1 MNSIYVLTTRFI
13 FFCIVFVF
21 CTCENGKKLPNVI
34 IIFTDDQGY
43 GDLGCY
49 GAEGFETPNI
59 DSMAKEGMLFTDFYV
74 SQAVCSAS
82 RASLMTGSY
91 AERVGIQG
99 ALSPWAV
106 NGLDP
111 ETETIAKLLKRHG
124 YTNAIFGK
132 WHLGHRYEYLP
143 LQNGFDEYS
152 GLICSND
159 MWPVDYD
166 GKPLNQDKRSYYPP
180 MSFWEGNEPKD
191 KIETLEDQAQI
202 TRRITELSVDFIGRN
217 KDNPFFLYV
226 PHPMSSAYCS
236 IR

>member
-13 FFCIVFVF
+13 FFCLVF
-21 CTCENGKKLPNVI
+21 CTCENGKKLPNII

-132 WHLGHRYEYLP
+132 
-143 LQNGFDEYS
+143 
-152 GLICSND
+152 
-159 MWPVDYD
+159 
-166 GKPLNQDKRSYYPP
+166 
-180 MSFWEGNEPKD
+180 
-191 KIETLEDQAQI
+191 
-202 TRRITELSVDFIGRN
+202 
-217 KDNPFFLYV
+217 
-226 PHPMSSAYCS
+226 
-236 IR
+236 